1 MEAFARF
8 AQVAPRKYT
17 IEEANQALPEVRR
30 MVTRI
35 VDIMPA
41 LPEMHE
47 TVRIAELKAR
57 RESAGEAEQEQLAQ
71 TVASLRAAE
80 MAVAVALRSLE
91 AMNVTLKD
99 AMTGLVDFLAERD
112 GETVELCWRLGEDR
126 VANWHRIGEGFPGRK
141 PL

>member
-1 MEAFARF
+1 
-8 AQVAPRKYT
+8 VAPRKYT
-17 IEEANQALPEVRR
+17 VEEANRALPEVRR
-30 MVTRI
+30 LVERI

-47 TVRIAELKAR
+47 SVRIAELKANR
-57 RESAGEAEQEQLAQ
+57 DSAGEAEQEQLAAE
-71 TVASLRAAE
+71 VSSLRAAE

-91 AMNVTLKD
+91 AMDVTLKD
-99 AMTGLVDFLAERD
+99 AHSGLVDFLGERE
-112 GETVELCWRLGEDR
+112 GEVVELCWRLGEDS

>member
-1 MEAFARF
+1 M
-8 AQVAPRKYT
+8 APRKYT

-71 TVASLRAAE
+71 TVAALRAAE

-91 AMNVTLKD
+91 AMDVTLKD

-112 GETVELCWRLGEDR
+112 GEAVELCWRLGEDR
-126 VANWHRIGEGFPGRK
+126 VANWHRIGEGFAGRK

>member
-1 MEAFARF
+1 
-8 AQVAPRKYT
+8 VAPRKYT
-17 IEEANQALPEVRR
+17 VDQANQALPDVRR
-30 MVTRI
+30 LVERI

-47 TVRIAELKAR
+47 SVRIAELKAN
-57 RESAGEAEQEQLAQ
+57 REGAGEAEQAQLAQ
-71 TVASLRAAE
+71 EVSSLRAAE

-91 AMNVTLKD
+91 AMDVSLKD
-99 AMTGLVDFLAERD
+99 ANTGLVDFLGERE
-112 GETVELCWRLGEDR
+112 GEVVELCWRLGEDT

>member
-1 MEAFARF
+1 M
-8 AQVAPRKYT
+8 
-17 IEEANQALPEVRR
+17 EEANRALPDVRR
-30 MVTRI
+30 LVERI

-47 TVRIAELKAR
+47 SVRIAELKANR
-57 RESAGEAEQEQLAQ
+57 DNAGEAEQEKLAQ
-71 TVASLRAAE
+71 EIASLRAAE

-91 AMNVTLKD
+91 AMDVTLKD
-99 AMTGLVDFLAERD
+99 ASTGLVDFLGDRD
-112 GETVELCWRLGEDR
+112 GEVVELCWRLGEDR

>member
-1 MEAFARF
+1 M
-8 AQVAPRKYT
+8 APRKYT

-47 TVRIAELKAR
+47 TGRIAEHKAR

-71 TVASLRAAE
+71 SVASLRAAE

-91 AMNVTLKD
+91 AMDVTLKD
-99 AMTGLVDFLAERD
+99 AMTGLVDFLGEHD
-112 GETVELCWRLGEDR
+112 GEVVELCWRPGEES
-126 VANWHRIGEGFPGRK
+126 VPNWHRIGEVFPGRK

>member
-1 MEAFARF
+1 M
-8 AQVAPRKYT
+8 APRKYT

-47 TVRIAELKAR
+47 TVRIAEPKAR

-71 TVASLRAAE
+71 SVASLRAAE

-91 AMNVTLKD
+91 AMDVTLKD
-99 AMTGLVDFLAERD
+99 AMTGLVDFLTERD
-112 GETVELCWRLGEDR
+112 GETVELCWRLGEQR

>member
-1 MEAFARF
+1 MT
-8 AQVAPRKYT
+8 PRKYT
-17 IEEANQALPEVRR
+17 VEEANLALPEVRR
-30 MVTRI
+30 LVERI

-47 TVRIAELKAR
+47 SIRIAELKAN
-57 RESAGEAEQEQLAQ
+57 RESAGEAEQDKLAEA
-71 TVASLRAAE
+71 VSSLRAAE

-91 AMNVTLKD
+91 ALDVTLKD
-99 AMTGLVDFLAERD
+99 ANTGLVDFLGEHD
-112 GETVELCWRLGEDR
+112 GEVVELCWRLGEES

>member
-1 MEAFARF
+1 MT
-8 AQVAPRKYT
+8 PRKYT
-17 IEEANQALPEVRR
+17 VEEANLALPEVRR
-30 MVTRI
+30 LVERI

-47 TVRIAELKAR
+47 SIRIAELKANH
-57 RESAGEAEQEQLAQ
+57 ESAGEAEQDKLAEA
-71 TVASLRAAE
+71 VSSLRAAE

-91 AMNVTLKD
+91 ALDVTLKD
-99 AMTGLVDFLAERD
+99 ANTGLVDFLGEHD
-112 GETVELCWRLGEDR
+112 GEVVELCWRLGEES

>member
-1 MEAFARF
+1 MD
-8 AQVAPRKYT
+8 Q
-17 IEEANQALPEVRR
+17 ANQALPDVRR
-30 MVTRI
+30 LVERI

-47 TVRIAELKAR
+47 SVRIAELKAN
-57 RESAGEAEQEQLAQ
+57 REGAGEAEQERLAQ
-71 TVASLRAAE
+71 EVSSLRAAE

-91 AMNVTLKD
+91 AMDVSLKD
-99 AMTGLVDFLAERD
+99 ANTGLVDFLGERE
-112 GETVELCWRLGEDR
+112 GEVVELCWRLGEDT

>member
-1 MEAFARF
+1 M
-8 AQVAPRKYT
+8 APRRYT
-17 IEEANQALPEVRR
+17 VAEANQALPDVRR
-30 MVTRI
+30 LVTRI

-57 RESAGEAEQEQLAQ
+57 RQSAGEAEQEQLAQ

-91 AMNVTLKD
+91 AMDVTLKD
-99 AMTGLVDFLAERD
+99 AMTGLVDFLTERE
-112 GETVELCWRLGEDR
+112 GETVELCWRLGEER
-126 VANWHRIGEGFPGRK
+126 VANWHRIGEGFLGRK
-141 PL
+141 PV